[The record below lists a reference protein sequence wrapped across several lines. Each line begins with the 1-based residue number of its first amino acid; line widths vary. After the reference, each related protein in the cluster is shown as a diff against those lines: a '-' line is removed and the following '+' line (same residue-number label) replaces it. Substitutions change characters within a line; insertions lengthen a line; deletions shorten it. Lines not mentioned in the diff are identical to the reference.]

1 MILVFMVLVV
11 LMNDSCCI
19 RIVSCSYCFLH
30 IIIYCFYDFVALAVL
45 VDLTLTE
52 LADGF
57 GLMGLVLLMV
67 LMVLMGLVLL
77 MVLVVLMVLAVL
89 VVLMV
94 LVVLVVLMVLVFTS
108 DCAASI
114 LVGFPLPSALCC
126 SSFFVCIKTVCPYRV
141 SEWSEAE
148 GLVWEQNASIARYI
162 VVGPHCC

>member
-19 RIVSCSYCFLH
+19 HIVSCSYCFLH

-67 LMVLMGLVLL
+67 LMVLV
-77 MVLVVLMVLAVL
+77 VL

-108 DCAASI
+108 VCAASI
-114 LVGFPLPSALCC
+114 PVGFPLPSALCC
-126 SSFFVCIKTVCPYRV
+126 SSLFVCIKTVCPYRV

-162 VVGPHCC
+162 VVGPHRC

>member
-30 IIIYCFYDFVALAVL
+30 IIIYGFYDFVALAVL

-67 LMVLMGLVLL
+67 LMGLVLL

-89 VVLMV
+89 MV
-94 LVVLVVLMVLVFTS
+94 LVVLVVLMVLVFCMTGVLHIS
-108 DCAASI
+108 
-114 LVGFPLPSALCC
+114 LLFL
-126 SSFFVCIKTVCPYRV
+126 
-141 SEWSEAE
+141 
-148 GLVWEQNASIARYI
+148 Q
-162 VVGPHCC
+162 